1 MAILNLAQSAIIRKT
16 NRTVVPANITN
27 RRRVLGALLIQ
38 HRIFYPAAT
47 KNNNEVKDF

>member
-38 HRIFYPAAT
+38 RRIFYRCGD
-47 KNNNEVKDF
+47 KKQQ